1 MNLRF
6 FYHEQTFPLKINIKE
21 KKIGIAV
28 FSDGCIFKDKIL
40 EKVTN
45 EKQEWIHS
53 LFLMVCLRIGS
64 ISPNEEYFPMVKY
77 LLESPY
83 SVGILGGKPRRALYF
98 VGYQDD
104 NLIIKD
110 PHYVQ
115 VGLKIFLNLTLF

>member
-1 MNLRF
+1 M
-6 FYHEQTFPLKINIKE
+6 
-21 KKIGIAV
+21 

-40 EKVTN
+40 EKVMN
-45 EKQEWIHS
+45 EKNNWENS
-53 LFLMVCLRIGS
+53 LLLMVCLRIGS
-64 ISPNEEYFPMVKY
+64 ITPNEDYFPMVKY

-115 VGLKIFLNLTLF
+115 VKSKLTN